1 METARTSNGTT
12 GKQEEAKNPSSPKK
26 ETEEGKKSSSPNK
39 GEKEANKNNI
49 APNLETAQ
57 LKNSIYSGGDWKRPI
72 IQFVESSD
80 EKRATYFNV
89 EAGEAKK
96 SNFPTGQ
103 LGETRRS
110 QVSFP
115 ERGDLR
121 KPLFNME
128 MKKSFSSEAEVKK
141 PLYSSGQI
149 ADLRKPIIS
158 LGESGETKR
167 TNYNK
172 VSRVSSGRPR
182 VNLEEVLCDSCIDNK
197 QKAVKSC
204 LVCQASFCELHL
216 KPHFEGA
223 AFRDHQLLDPIKDFE
238 ARKCP
243 IHGKTMELFCQTD
256 QVCICY
262 LCMFQE
268 HKNHTTVTVEIEKS
282 GKETELSLQKEQLQ
296 LKIIEL
302 EDEVDK
308 WQKERDRIKNFT
320 ANEKATVD
328 QHFKEL
334 IRDLEKQRDEVKA
347 GLDHREKI
355 AVENIKEIVE
365 ELEERAKLL
374 QEDKETREQIGQISD
389 SVLFLQEFGAM
400 MRSYVIPPSLPTYS
414 ILLEGENM
422 SPAMGI
428 LRDDLLNVCMRHVE
442 KICKADLSRNFI
454 ERNHME
460 NGDHRYMMNNFS
472 DWNQP
477 DSLKRFSMF
486 LNPKGGNYNTR
497 AWEFSTM
504 QTAEETL
511 TSGNSAFSLK
521 VGNGSKMPYQFP
533 PIGQSSP
540 GDFSKQSDG
549 SLYTKNAY
557 PSIVRHQTAKAQP
570 QTWKS
575 SKQSMLS
582 HYRPFYV
589 NKGNGVTSNEA
600 P

>member
-1 METARTSNGTT
+1 METARTNGTT
-12 GKQEEAKNPSSPKK
+12 GKQEEGKNSTSPKK
-26 ETEEGKKSSSPNK
+26 EGEEGKKPTSPNR
-39 GEKEANKNNI
+39 GEKDTNKSN
-49 APNLETAQ
+49 ASVETGQ
-57 LKNSIYSGGDWKRPI
+57 LKNSIYAGGDWKRPI

-80 EKRATYFNV
+80 EKRSTYFNM
-89 EAGEAKK
+89 EPGESKK
-96 SNFPTGQ
+96 SNFPNVQ
-103 LGETRRS
+103 IGEPRRP

-121 KPLFNME
+121 KSLFNME
-128 MKKSFSSEAEVKK
+128 AKKPFANEAEEKKS
-141 PLYSSGQI
+141 LYSSGAI
-149 ADLRKPIIS
+149 SDLRKPI
-158 LGESGETKR
+158 LRESGEAKR
-167 TNYNK
+167 NNYNRA
-172 VSRVSSGRPR
+172 SRSPTSRPR
-182 VNLEEVLCDSCIDNK
+182 VLEEVLCDSCIDNK

-216 KPHFEGA
+216 KPHLEGA

-243 IHGKTMELFCQTD
+243 VHGKTMELFCQTD

-308 WQKERDRIKNFT
+308 WHKERDRIKNFT
-320 ANEKATVD
+320 TNEKATVD

-334 IRDLEKQRDEVKA
+334 IRDLEKQRDEVKT
-347 GLDHREKI
+347 GLDHREKV

-365 ELEERAKLL
+365 ELEERNKLL
-374 QEDKETREQIGQISD
+374 QEDKETREQISQISD

-400 MRSYVIPPSLPTYS
+400 MRNYTIPPSLPTYS

-422 SPAMGI
+422 SPSMGV

-460 NGDHRYMMNNFS
+460 NGDHRFMINNYS
-472 DWNQP
+472 EWNQP

-486 LNPKGGNYNTR
+486 LNPKGGNYNSR
-497 AWEFSTM
+497 SWEFSTM
-504 QTAEETL
+504 QTAAEETL
-511 TSGNSAFSLK
+511 ATGNSAFSLK
-521 VGNGSKMPYQFP
+521 VGNGTKMPYQFS
-533 PIGQSSP
+533 PIGHGSP
-540 GDFSKQSDG
+540 GDFSKHSDG

-557 PSIVRHQTAKAQP
+557 PSIVRHQTASKAQP

>member
-1 METARTSNGTT
+1 METARTNGTT
-12 GKQEEAKNPSSPKK
+12 GKQEEAKTTISPKK
-26 ETEEGKKSSSPNK
+26 EGEDGKHSTSPNRGDK
-39 GEKEANKNNI
+39 DASRNNVSPSLEAG
-49 APNLETAQ
+49 Q
-57 LKNSIYSGGDWKRPI
+57 LKNSVYPGGDWKRPI

-80 EKRATYFNV
+80 EKRSTYFNMD
-89 EAGEAKK
+89 AGEAKK
-96 SNFPTGQ
+96 SLFPSIQ

-110 QVSFP
+110 QISFP

-121 KPLFNME
+121 KPLFN
-128 MKKSFSSEAEVKK
+128 
-141 PLYSSGQI
+141 I
-149 ADLRKPIIS
+149 ADLRKPAIS
-158 LGESGETKR
+158 LGESGDVKR
-167 TNYNK
+167 TNFNR
-172 VSRVSSGRPR
+172 VSRTSSARPR

-216 KPHFEGA
+216 KPHLEGA

-320 ANEKATVD
+320 TNEKATVD

-334 IRDLEKQRDEVKA
+334 VRDLEKQRDEVKA
-347 GLDHREKI
+347 GLDHREKV

-400 MRSYVIPPSLPTYS
+400 MRNYTIPPSLPTYS

-422 SPAMGI
+422 SPAMGL

-442 KICKADLSRNFI
+442 KICKADLSRSFI

-460 NGDHRYMMNNFS
+460 NGDHRFMMNNYS
-472 DWNQP
+472 EWNQP

-486 LNPKGGNYNTR
+486 LTPKGGNYNTR
-497 AWEFSTM
+497 AWEFSSM
-504 QTAEETL
+504 QTTEESL
-511 TSGNSAFSLK
+511 SSGNSAFSLK
-521 VGNGSKMPYQFP
+521 
-533 PIGQSSP
+533 
-540 GDFSKQSDG
+540 
-549 SLYTKNAY
+549 AY
-557 PSIVRHQTAKAQP
+557 PAIVRHQTAKAQP

-589 NKGNGVTSNEA
+589 NKGNGITSNEA